1 MADTQLTPEQYE
13 LFKNIEK
20 RLKQKR
26 LLYIHFFVMVLGCIF
41 FEVANK
47 VLDYGVDYNW
57 YIWASL
63 LWLFLW
69 LWHAMNVFVFNR
81 FLGKEWQEKQRE
93 HLVAV
98 QQKKLIKI
106 EAAVEKEFAAQKE
119 QAQRELAAEQTAQ
132 SSTSNSNP
140 TV

>member
-1 MADTQLTPEQYE
+1 
-13 LFKNIEK
+13 
-20 RLKQKR
+20 
-26 LLYIHFFVMVLGCIF
+26 MVLGCIF
-41 FEVANK
+41 FAVANK

-132 SSTSNSNP
+132 SSASNSNP

>member
-41 FEVANK
+41 FTVANK

>member
-41 FEVANK
+41 FAVANK

-63 LWLFLW
+63 LWLFFW